1 MHGPAHRGGGRARGR
16 ARGRAG
22 RLPAKDGR
30 RGLLDGL
37 GWAGP
42 GWAGLAK
49 QLGVIYLHKVFSLCQ
64 SHARRCVFRGGL
76 IMKRPRASILLQRER
91 EEKPF

>member
-42 GWAGLAK
+42 GWAGLGWAGETAGCGLST
-49 QLGVIYLHKVFSLCQ
+49 QVFFLVSEPRPTL
-64 SHARRCVFRGGL
+64 CVF
-76 IMKRPRASILLQRER
+76 AAVSS
-91 EEKPF
+91 